1 MSMRVI
7 DFVKVLLVTFV
18 ALFPVVNPIGDAPI
32 FFALTQR
39 YPQSVRE
46 ILARKIVAYGFALLA
61 ISFLFGSVILAFFGK
76 GLVALQISGGLVLA
90 VTGWSLLNQKDT
102 DSSGNQSPGT
112 LEDALDHA
120 FYPLTLPITVGPGC
134 IAIAITLGAHLRNQ
148 AGIGWEHGY
157 PRHFIAGLTGMFIN
171 CILVLVC
178 YRRADRFVRRLG
190 RSGTSILIRLSAFI
204 LLAIGVQIMWNGLS
218 SGMPSIFSSPVP
230 HT

>member
-61 ISFLFGSVILAFFGK
+61 ISFLLGSVILAFFGK

-90 VTGWSLLNQKDT
+90 VTGWSLLNQKT
-102 DSSGNQSPGT
+102 LIPLGT
-112 LEDALDHA
+112 RPLERWR
-120 FYPLTLPITVGPGC
+120 TLWI
-134 IAIAITLGAHLRNQ
+134 I
-148 AGIGWEHGY
+148 
-157 PRHFIAGLTGMFIN
+157 
-171 CILVLVC
+171 
-178 YRRADRFVRRLG
+178 
-190 RSGTSILIRLSAFI
+190 RST
-204 LLAIGVQIMWNGLS
+204 
-218 SGMPSIFSSPVP
+218 
-230 HT
+230 H

>member
-1 MSMRVI
+1 MRWSTGQEHVVV

-90 VTGWSLLNQKDT
+90 VTGWSLLNQKT
-102 DSSGNQSPGT
+102 LIPLGT
-112 LEDALDHA
+112 RPLERWR
-120 FYPLTLPITVGPGC
+120 TLWI
-134 IAIAITLGAHLRNQ
+134 I
-148 AGIGWEHGY
+148 
-157 PRHFIAGLTGMFIN
+157 
-171 CILVLVC
+171 
-178 YRRADRFVRRLG
+178 
-190 RSGTSILIRLSAFI
+190 RST
-204 LLAIGVQIMWNGLS
+204 
-218 SGMPSIFSSPVP
+218 
-230 HT
+230 H